1 MESEQDIRSSG
12 DMKKRLYL
20 SVILCAAALMVSC
33 ATAQK
38 GPASDLAE
46 AVRRYYDHKI
56 AMEYQD
62 LWKMERMSVEKDEK
76 LREANRETYLSK
88 IGGSGRLKGYEI
100 LSIGTEGSGP
110 QGTTPVSISLM
121 QPWPTLP
128 MPLPKGDHVIKM
140 EDLWEKIDG
149 RWYHVRVGLDG
160 KLY

>member
-1 MESEQDIRSSG
+1 
-12 DMKKRLYL
+12 MKKGFYL

-38 GPASDLAE
+38 GPSSDLAE
-46 AVRRYYDHKI
+46 AVRRYYDHKL

-76 LREANRETYLSK
+76 LREANKEVYLSK

-100 LSIGTEGSGP
+100 LTIGPEGNGP
-110 QGTTPVSISLM
+110 QGTTPVSISLI
-121 QPWPTLP
+121 QTWPPLP
-128 MPLPKGDHVIKM
+128 MPLPEGDRVIKM

-149 RWYHVRVGLDG
+149 KWYHVRVGFDG